1 MKYFFDTSVLLPT
14 FLEDHEHHEASL
26 RAFLKA
32 DKKQGCCGA
41 HSLAELYATATRL
54 PGKHRLSGEQVMLF
68 LEDVRERLAIVALSG
83 DDYLSAVKEAA
94 ASGVVGGTIYDALL
108 AHCALKAGAEIIYTW
123 NQKHFQQFSAEIAK
137 RLRNPQ

>member
-1 MKYFFDTSVLLPT
+1 VKYFFDTSVLLPT

-83 DDYLSAVKEAA
+83 DDYFSAVKEAA

>member
-83 DDYLSAVKEAA
+83 DDYFSAVKEAA

>member
-1 MKYFFDTSVLLPT
+1 VKYFFDTSVLLPT